1 MMYAMIPVY
10 YPSIETASS
19 QDEKEMWMENR
30 RINLDCKRFIED
42 RASAAYNTR
51 ELDLSIKDLVEQYGV
66 ERAMYVL
73 ARTVQYMEWDGR
85 FSTVVRERAAGFDFS
100 DMHTQAVKKALTQ
113 EDAAYADR
121 SRTYVT
127 DVHPCIV
134 NGIFRELMKIEEQ
147 KNMEDENELNMELNE
162 DIGQEM

>member
-1 MMYAMIPVY
+1 MYAMIPVY

-19 QDEKEMWMENR
+19 QDEKEMWLENR

-42 RASAAYNTR
+42 RASTAYNTR
-51 ELDLSIKDLVEQYGV
+51 ELDLFIKDLVEQYGV

-85 FSTVVRERAAGFDFS
+85 FSAVVRERAAGFDFP
-100 DMHTQAVKKALTQ
+100 DMRTQTVKKALTQ
-113 EDAAYADR
+113 SDAAYADR
-121 SRTYVT
+121 SRAYIT

-134 NGIFRELMKIEEQ
+134 NGIFRELIKIEEQ

>member
-1 MMYAMIPVY
+1 MYATIPVY
-10 YPSIETASS
+10 YPSIETASR
-19 QDEKEMWMENR
+19 QDEKELWMESR
-30 RINLDCKRFIED
+30 RINLECKRLIED
-42 RASAAYNTR
+42 RASTAYNTR
-51 ELDLSIKDLVEQYGV
+51 KLDLFIKDLVDQYGV

-73 ARTVQYMEWDGR
+73 SRTVQFMDWDGR
-85 FSTVVRERAAGFDFS
+85 FSTVVRERAAGFEFF
-100 DMHTQAVKKALTQ
+100 DMHTQAVEKALTQ

-121 SRTYVT
+121 SRAYIT

-147 KNMEDENELNMELNE
+147 QNKEEENELNIELDE